1 MERVFIDGVMVE
13 NMLEP
18 IIKTKNKAL
27 ALIIG
32 LMAEDMKEIG
42 KMVKETALEKWSIL
56 TELKNTG
63 FGSMTKDNL

>member
-1 MERVFIDGVMVE
+1 MERVFIDGVMAE
-13 NMLEP
+13 NMLER
-18 IIKTKNKAL
+18 IIKIKNKVL

-42 KMVKETALEKWSIL
+42 KMVKGMALEKQYIP

-63 FGSMTKDNL
+63 FGSMIKDNL